1 MQCLAAKP
9 IVDGFEKDLQGRAK
23 VIRLDVSSGLGRE
36 IALSY
41 GVTGA
46 PSTVVVSGKGE
57 VVLEHRGIP
66 SRRTIVET
74 ATAA

>member
-1 MQCLAAKP
+1 MPCLTAKP

-23 VIRLDVSSGLGRE
+23 VIRLDVTSALGRE

-41 GVTGA
+41 GITGV
-46 PSTVVVSGKGE
+46 PSTVVVSGQGE
-57 VVLEHRGIP
+57 VVLQQSGIP
-66 SRRTIVET
+66 SRKAIVEK